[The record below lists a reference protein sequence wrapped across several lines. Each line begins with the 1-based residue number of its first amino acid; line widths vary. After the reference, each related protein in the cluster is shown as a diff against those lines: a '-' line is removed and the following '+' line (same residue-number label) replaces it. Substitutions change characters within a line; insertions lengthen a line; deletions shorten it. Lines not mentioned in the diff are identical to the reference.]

1 MVTVAIIAGVT
12 LVIGSVIY
20 FVRKS
25 VLNIA
30 RADGL
35 EATTKL
41 QDQRIRVQED
51 AETTARVKAR
61 KETDV
66 KADSVR
72 TADDAAKLL
81 QDAFSD
87 DPYN

>member
-1 MVTVAIIAGVT
+1 MVTVAIIVGVT